1 MNCNVKTNRCVKSWT
16 PMFKRIIRK
25 RRHKMFVDRYIV
37 ELQWDSLNT
46 MLVASATQWN
56 DDVVNLLNNN
66 ARLIRK
72 YQRRKRWLK
81 F

>member
-1 MNCNVKTNRCVKSWT
+1 MKKL
-16 PMFKRIIRK
+16 IRK
-25 RRHKMFVDRYIV
+25 RMHKSYVRKYIV

-56 DDVVNLLNNN
+56 DDIVALLDNN
-66 ARLIRK
+66 AKLIRK
-72 YQRRKRWLK
+72 YERRNRWLR

>member
-1 MNCNVKTNRCVKSWT
+1 M
-16 PMFKRIIRK
+16 KRLIRK
-25 RRHKMFVDRYIV
+25 RRHMAYVRRYIV

-46 MLVASATQWN
+46 MLVANKTQWN
-56 DDVVNLLNNN
+56 DDIVKSLDNN

-72 YQRRKRWLK
+72 YQRRKRWLT

>member
-1 MNCNVKTNRCVKSWT
+1 MKKL
-16 PMFKRIIRK
+16 IRK
-25 RRHKMFVDRYIV
+25 RRHMAYVRRYIV

-46 MLVASATQWN
+46 MLVASKTQWN
-56 DDVVNLLNNN
+56 DDIVRALDNN

-72 YQRRKRWLK
+72 YERRRRWLT

>member
-1 MNCNVKTNRCVKSWT
+1 M
-16 PMFKRIIRK
+16 KRLIRK
-25 RRHKMFVDRYIV
+25 RMHKAYVRRYII

-56 DDVVNLLNNN
+56 DDVIALLDNN

-72 YQRRKRWLK
+72 YERRRRWIN

>member
-1 MNCNVKTNRCVKSWT
+1 MKKL
-16 PMFKRIIRK
+16 IRK
-25 RRHKMFVDRYIV
+25 RRHMAFVRRYIV

-46 MLVASATQWN
+46 MLVASKTQWN
-56 DDVVNLLNNN
+56 DDIVKSLDNN

-72 YQRRKRWLK
+72 YERRARWLK

>member
-1 MNCNVKTNRCVKSWT
+1 MKKL
-16 PMFKRIIRK
+16 IRK
-25 RRHKMFVDRYIV
+25 RRHMAYVRRYII

-46 MLVASATQWN
+46 MLVASKTQWN
-56 DDVVNLLNNN
+56 DDIVRALDNN

-72 YQRRKRWLK
+72 YERRRRWLT

>member
-1 MNCNVKTNRCVKSWT
+1 MKKL
-16 PMFKRIIRK
+16 IRK
-25 RRHKMFVDRYIV
+25 RRHMAYVRRYII

-46 MLVASATQWN
+46 ILVASKTQWN
-56 DDVVNLLNNN
+56 DDIVRALDNN

-72 YQRRKRWLK
+72 YERRKRWLV

>member
-1 MNCNVKTNRCVKSWT
+1 MKKL
-16 PMFKRIIRK
+16 IRK
-25 RRHKMFVDRYIV
+25 RRHMIYVSRYLV

-46 MLVASATQWN
+46 MLVASKTQWN
-56 DDVVNLLNNN
+56 DDIVKSLDNN

-72 YQRRKRWLK
+72 YQRRKRWLT

>member
-1 MNCNVKTNRCVKSWT
+1 MKKL
-16 PMFKRIIRK
+16 IRK
-25 RRHKMFVDRYIV
+25 RMHKAYVRKYIV

-56 DDVVNLLNNN
+56 DDIVALLDNN
-66 ARLIRK
+66 AKLIRK
-72 YQRRKRWLK
+72 YERRNRWLR

>member
-1 MNCNVKTNRCVKSWT
+1 MKKL
-16 PMFKRIIRK
+16 IRK
-25 RRHKMFVDRYIV
+25 RRHMIYVNKYLV

-46 MLVASATQWN
+46 MLVASKTQWN
-56 DDVVNLLNNN
+56 DDIVKSLDNN

-72 YQRRKRWLK
+72 YQRRKRWLT

>member
-1 MNCNVKTNRCVKSWT
+1 M
-16 PMFKRIIRK
+16 KRLIRK
-25 RRHKMFVDRYIV
+25 RRHMAYVRRYII

-46 MLVASATQWN
+46 ILVASKTQWN
-56 DDVVNLLNNN
+56 DDIVKALDNN

-72 YQRRKRWLK
+72 YERRRRWLS

>member
-1 MNCNVKTNRCVKSWT
+1 MKKL
-16 PMFKRIIRK
+16 IRK
-25 RRHKMFVDRYIV
+25 RMHKAYVRKYIV

-56 DDVVNLLNNN
+56 DDIVNLLDNN
-66 ARLIRK
+66 AKLIRK
-72 YQRRKRWLK
+72 YERRNRWLR

>member
-1 MNCNVKTNRCVKSWT
+1 MKKL
-16 PMFKRIIRK
+16 IRK
-25 RRHKMFVDRYIV
+25 RMHKAFVRRYIV

-56 DDVVNLLNNN
+56 DDIVALLDNN
-66 ARLIRK
+66 AKLIRK
-72 YQRRKRWLK
+72 YERRNRWLR

>member
-1 MNCNVKTNRCVKSWT
+1 MKKL
-16 PMFKRIIRK
+16 IRK
-25 RRHKMFVDRYIV
+25 RRHMIYVNRYLV

-46 MLVASATQWN
+46 MLVASKTQWN
-56 DDVVNLLNNN
+56 DDIVKSLDNN

-72 YQRRKRWLK
+72 YERRRRWLT

>member
-1 MNCNVKTNRCVKSWT
+1 MKKL
-16 PMFKRIIRK
+16 IRK
-25 RRHKMFVDRYIV
+25 RMHKTYVRRYIV

-56 DDVVNLLNNN
+56 DDDVALLDNN
-66 ARLIRK
+66 AKLIRK
-72 YQRRKRWLK
+72 YERRNRWLR

>member
-1 MNCNVKTNRCVKSWT
+1 MKKL
-16 PMFKRIIRK
+16 IRK
-25 RRHKMFVDRYIV
+25 RRHMAFVRRYII

-46 MLVASATQWN
+46 MLVASKTQWN
-56 DDVVNLLNNN
+56 DDIVRALDNN

-72 YQRRKRWLK
+72 YERRRRWLA

>member
-1 MNCNVKTNRCVKSWT
+1 MRKL
-16 PMFKRIIRK
+16 IRK
-25 RRHKMFVDRYIV
+25 RRHMAFVRRYIV

-46 MLVASATQWN
+46 MLVASKTQWN
-56 DDVVNLLNNN
+56 DDIVKALDNN

-72 YQRRKRWLK
+72 YERRRRWLR

>member
-1 MNCNVKTNRCVKSWT
+1 MKKL
-16 PMFKRIIRK
+16 IRK
-25 RRHKMFVDRYIV
+25 RRHMAYVRRYII

-46 MLVASATQWN
+46 ILVASKTQWN
-56 DDVVNLLNNN
+56 DDIVRALDNN

-72 YQRRKRWLK
+72 YERRRRWLA

>member
-1 MNCNVKTNRCVKSWT
+1 M
-16 PMFKRIIRK
+16 KRLIRK
-25 RRHKMFVDRYIV
+25 RRHMAYVRRYIV

-46 MLVASATQWN
+46 MLVASKTQWN
-56 DDVVNLLNNN
+56 DDIVRALDNN

-72 YQRRKRWLK
+72 YERRRRWLS

>member
-1 MNCNVKTNRCVKSWT
+1 MKKL
-16 PMFKRIIRK
+16 IRK
-25 RRHKMFVDRYIV
+25 RRHMAYVRRYIV

-46 MLVASATQWN
+46 MLVASKTQWN
-56 DDVVNLLNNN
+56 DDIVRALDNN

-72 YQRRKRWLK
+72 YERRRRWLS

>member
-1 MNCNVKTNRCVKSWT
+1 MIQKLLRK
-16 PMFKRIIRK
+16 KRHMMYV
-25 RRHKMFVDRYIV
+25 RRFIV

-56 DDVVNLLNNN
+56 DDIVNLLDNN
-66 ARLIRK
+66 AKLIRK
-72 YQRRKRWLK
+72 YERRNRWLR

>member
-1 MNCNVKTNRCVKSWT
+1 MKKL
-16 PMFKRIIRK
+16 IRK
-25 RRHKMFVDRYIV
+25 RRHMAFVRRYIV

-46 MLVASATQWN
+46 MLVASKTQWN
-56 DDVVNLLNNN
+56 DDIVKSLDNN

-72 YQRRKRWLK
+72 YERRRRWLT

>member
-1 MNCNVKTNRCVKSWT
+1 M
-16 PMFKRIIRK
+16 KRLIRK
-25 RRHKMFVDRYIV
+25 RMHKAFVRRYIV

-56 DDVVNLLNNN
+56 DDVIALLNNN
-66 ARLIRK
+66 AKLIRK
-72 YQRRKRWLK
+72 YERRIRWLR

>member
-1 MNCNVKTNRCVKSWT
+1 MKKL
-16 PMFKRIIRK
+16 IRK
-25 RRHKMFVDRYIV
+25 RRHMAFVRRYII

-46 MLVASATQWN
+46 ILVASKTQWN
-56 DDVVNLLNNN
+56 DDIVRALDNN

-72 YQRRKRWLK
+72 YERRRRWLV

>member
-1 MNCNVKTNRCVKSWT
+1 MKKL
-16 PMFKRIIRK
+16 IRK
-25 RRHKMFVDRYIV
+25 RRHMIYVNRYLV

-46 MLVASATQWN
+46 MLVASKTQWN
-56 DDVVNLLNNN
+56 DDIIKSLDNN

-72 YQRRKRWLK
+72 YERRARWLK

>member
-1 MNCNVKTNRCVKSWT
+1 MKKL
-16 PMFKRIIRK
+16 IRK
-25 RRHKMFVDRYIV
+25 RRHIAFVRRYII

-46 MLVASATQWN
+46 MLVASKTQWN
-56 DDVVNLLNNN
+56 DDIVKSLDNN

-72 YQRRKRWLK
+72 YQRRKRWLT

>member
-1 MNCNVKTNRCVKSWT
+1 M
-16 PMFKRIIRK
+16 KRLIRK
-25 RRHKMFVDRYIV
+25 RRHMTYVRRYII

-46 MLVASATQWN
+46 MLVASKTQWN
-56 DDVVNLLNNN
+56 DDIVRALDNN

-72 YQRRKRWLK
+72 YERRRRWLS

>member
-1 MNCNVKTNRCVKSWT
+1 MKKL
-16 PMFKRIIRK
+16 IRK
-25 RRHKMFVDRYIV
+25 RRHMIYVNKYLI

-46 MLVASATQWN
+46 MLVASKTQWN
-56 DDVVNLLNNN
+56 DDIVKSLDNN

-72 YQRRKRWLK
+72 YQRRKRWLT

>member
-1 MNCNVKTNRCVKSWT
+1 MA
-16 PMFKRIIRK
+16 
-25 RRHKMFVDRYIV
+25 FVRRYIV

-46 MLVASATQWN
+46 MLVASKTQWN
-56 DDVVNLLNNN
+56 DDIVKALDNN

-72 YQRRKRWLK
+72 YERRRRWLR